1 VEFLHRVM
9 WDHDIPHE
17 YRLVR
22 NADHLGKTMNPRMRD
37 ALRFLDREVLRPP
50 PPDTSFATQKATI
63 ERLRRSM
70 GVPDGEP
77 RPPLP
82 ATSLPR

>member
-1 VEFLHRVM
+1 
-9 WDHDIPHE
+9 
-17 YRLVR
+17 
-22 NADHLGKTMNPRMRD
+22 MNPRMRD